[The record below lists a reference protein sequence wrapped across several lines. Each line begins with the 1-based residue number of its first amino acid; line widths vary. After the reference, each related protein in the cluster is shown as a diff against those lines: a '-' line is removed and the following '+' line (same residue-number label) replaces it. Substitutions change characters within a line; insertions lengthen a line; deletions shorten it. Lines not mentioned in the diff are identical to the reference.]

1 MNKHTSDTFDDVLKE
16 VKLYLHKEENIDLI
30 TRAYL
35 CAKKQHEGQ
44 FRKSGEP
51 YLVHLTSVAYIL
63 AQLRTGPTTI
73 AAGLLHDVIEDCELT
88 RDEMKAMFGEEV
100 TMLVEAVTK
109 ISNLK
114 FRDEKE
120 YQASNHRK
128 IFIAMAK
135 DVRVILIKLSDRLH
149 NMRTLQYMR
158 EDKQK
163 RIAAETLEVYAPIAH
178 RLGISEIKNELEDL
192 SFMYLNNDKYHEIA
206 HLVEKRKVERDD
218 QVQNMIHEIS
228 EMMDEHHITYRIFG
242 RSKHLYSIYKKMRTK
257 NKRFEEIMDLLAIRI
272 ITDTDS
278 ACYEIL
284 GYIHAKYRPI
294 PGRFK
299 DYIAMPK
306 VNMYQSLHTTIVAD
320 GGNIFEVQIRTEE
333 MDRIAEQGIAAHW
346 RYKEN
351 ANYNSKAQQKE
362 IEEQLHWFRD
372 FSIMSDEVND
382 DAMEFMNMMQ
392 RDIFEANVY
401 VMSPKGRVIALPNG
415 STPIDFAYRIH
426 TEVGHH
432 AVGATVNGVLVPLNT
447 CLKTGDVVDIRTSN
461 QSAGPSEDWIKF
473 VKSTHARNK
482 IRSFFQRRESEQR
495 AGGIKKGEEMLQD
508 ELRRRNLDLE
518 QYFDKKRIEGIV
530 NTLSF
535 SNYNDL
541 MYAIG
546 VKSVSLP
553 AVIERLV
560 KHKTNVQLDNND
572 LVELFNRQEAN
583 RRKPASKSGVYVAG
597 VDTMKVMLASCC
609 TPVPGD
615 EIIGY
620 ISKGQGVKVHRVDCP
635 NIQKEKERLI
645 DVYWDENIEQKQY
658 EVKLVIYSMD
668 RNFLLSD
675 IVTVVSQCKA
685 GLNHVDSKVNDDK
698 ITATTKMSVVVENAR
713 HLQVLIANL
722 CKINSVTK
730 VERVIQ

>member
-1 MNKHTSDTFDDVLKE
+1 MNKHTSDSFDDVIE
-16 VKLYLHKEENIDLI
+16 EAKLYLHKEENIDLI

-73 AAGLLHDVIEDCELT
+73 AAGLLHDVIEDCDVT
-88 RDEMKAMFGEEV
+88 SDEMKAMFGEEV

-149 NMRTLQYMR
+149 NMRTLQFMR
-158 EDKQK
+158 EEKQK

-178 RLGISEIKNELEDL
+178 RLGISEIKNELEYL
-192 SFMYLNNDKYHEIA
+192 SFMYLDRDKYHEIA

-218 QVQNMIHEIS
+218 QVQNMIREIS
-228 EMMDEHHITYRIFG
+228 SMMDEHHITYRIFG

-426 TEVGHH
+426 TEIGHQ

-447 CLKTGDVVDIRTSN
+447 CLKTGDVVDIRTSK

-495 AGGIKKGEEMLQD
+495 AQGIKKGEELLQE
-508 ELRRRNLDLE
+508 ELRRRNLELE
-518 QYFDKKRIEGIV
+518 QYFDKKRIESITGA
-530 NTLSF
+530 LSF

-560 KHKTNVQLDNND
+560 KHKTNSALDNND

-583 RRKPASKSGVYVAG
+583 RRKTVSKSGVYVAG
-597 VDTMKVMLASCC
+597 VDTMKVSLASCC

-620 ISKGQGVKVHRVDCP
+620 VSKGQGVKVHRIDCP

-645 DVYWDENIEQKQY
+645 PVYWDENIEQKQY
-658 EVKLVIYSMD
+658 EVKLVIHSMD

-675 IVTVVSQCKA
+675 IVTIVSQCKA

-698 ITATTKMSVVVENAR
+698 ITATTKMSVVVQDAR

-722 CKINSVTK
+722 RKINSVTQ
-730 VERVIQ
+730 VERIIQ

>member
-1 MNKHTSDTFDDVLKE
+1 MNKHTSDTFDDVIE
-16 VKLYLHKEENIDLI
+16 EAKLYLHKEENIDLI

-73 AAGLLHDVIEDCELT
+73 AAGLLHDVIEDCDVT
-88 RDEMKAMFGEEV
+88 SDEMKAMFGEEV

-149 NMRTLQYMR
+149 NMRTLEFMR
-158 EDKQK
+158 EEKQK

-192 SFMYLNNDKYHEIA
+192 SFMYLDRDKYHEIA

-218 QVQNMIHEIS
+218 QVQNMIREIS
-228 EMMDEHHITYRIFG
+228 SMMDEHHITYRIFG

-426 TEVGHH
+426 TEIGHQ

-447 CLKTGDVVDIRTSN
+447 CLKTGDVVDIRTSK

-495 AGGIKKGEEMLQD
+495 AQGIKKGEELLQE
-508 ELRRRNLDLE
+508 ELRRRNLELE
-518 QYFDKKRIEGIV
+518 QYFDKKRIESITGA
-530 NTLSF
+530 LSF

-546 VKSVSLP
+546 VKSVSLQ

-560 KHKTNVQLDNND
+560 KHKTNSALDNND

-583 RRKPASKSGVYVAG
+583 RRKTVSKSGVYVAG
-597 VDTMKVMLASCC
+597 VDTMKVSLASCC

-620 ISKGQGVKVHRVDCP
+620 VSKGQGVKVHRIDCP

-645 DVYWDENIEQKQY
+645 PVYWDENIEQKQY
-658 EVKLVIYSMD
+658 EVKLVIHSMD

-675 IVTVVSQCKA
+675 IVTIVSQCKA

-698 ITATTKMSVVVENAR
+698 ITATTKMSVVVQDAR

-722 CKINSVTK
+722 RKINSVTQ
-730 VERVIQ
+730 VERIIQ

>member
-1 MNKHTSDTFDDVLKE
+1 MNKHTSDSFDDVIE
-16 VKLYLHKEENIDLI
+16 EAKLYLHKEENIDLI

-73 AAGLLHDVIEDCELT
+73 AAGLLHDVIEDCDVT
-88 RDEMKAMFGEEV
+88 SDEMKAMFGEEV

-149 NMRTLQYMR
+149 NMRTLQFMR
-158 EDKQK
+158 EEKQK

-192 SFMYLNNDKYHEIA
+192 SFMYLDRDKYHEIA

-218 QVQNMIHEIS
+218 QVQNMIREIS
-228 EMMDEHHITYRIFG
+228 SMMDEHHITYRIFG

-426 TEVGHH
+426 TEIGHQ

-447 CLKTGDVVDIRTSN
+447 CLKTGDVVDIRTSK

-495 AGGIKKGEEMLQD
+495 AQGIKKGEELLQE
-508 ELRRRNLDLE
+508 ELRRRNLELE
-518 QYFDKKRIEGIV
+518 QYFDKKRIESITGA
-530 NTLSF
+530 LSF

-546 VKSVSLP
+546 VKSVSLQ

-560 KHKTNVQLDNND
+560 KHKTNSALDNND

-583 RRKPASKSGVYVAG
+583 RRKTVSKSGVYVAG
-597 VDTMKVMLASCC
+597 VDTMKVSLASCC

-620 ISKGQGVKVHRVDCP
+620 VSKGQGVKVHHIDCP

-645 DVYWDENIEQKQY
+645 PVYWDENIEQKQY
-658 EVKLVIYSMD
+658 EVKLVIHSMD

-675 IVTVVSQCKA
+675 IVTIVSQCKA

-698 ITATTKMSVVVENAR
+698 ITATTKMSVVVQDAR

-722 CKINSVTK
+722 RKINSVTQ
-730 VERVIQ
+730 VERIIQ